1 MRPELRPGELPEA
14 PSVAGP
20 LSARGAR
27 EEHMPRYFCQYCQSE
42 TLHGN
47 VLQAARIAQV
57 TRATI
62 YNWKKRALLHG
73 VLRPSGRSF
82 ICINSLL
89 RPQR

>member
-1 MRPELRPGELPEA
+1 MRPDPGPGESSGASPVSGVLA
-14 PSVAGP
+14 AV
-20 LSARGAR
+20 GAR
-27 EEHMPRYFCQYCQSE
+27 EEHMPRYFCQLCQAE

-62 YNWKKRALLHG
+62 YNWKKKALLHG
-73 VLRPSGRSF
+73 VMRPSGRSF

>member
-1 MRPELRPGELPEA
+1 MRPDPRVDETSDA
-14 PSVAGP
+14 PSIGGMLATKG
-20 LSARGAR
+20 RR
-27 EEHMPRYFCQYCQSE
+27 EEHMPRYFCQLCQSE

-47 VLQAARIAQV
+47 VLQAAKIAQV

-62 YNWKKRALLHG
+62 YNWKKKALLHG
-73 VLRPSGRSF
+73 VVRPSGRSF